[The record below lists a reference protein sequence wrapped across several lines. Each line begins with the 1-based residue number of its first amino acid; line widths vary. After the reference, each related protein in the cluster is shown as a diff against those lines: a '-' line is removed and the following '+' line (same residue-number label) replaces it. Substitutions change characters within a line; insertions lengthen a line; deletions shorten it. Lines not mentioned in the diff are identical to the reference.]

1 MGLTKEEWITQ
12 LRRAADHFEVEHDT
26 AATDGQWLTAYESR
40 LSALIWRAAALA
52 IQQGFIQHRLNLGAG
67 ALDLARL
74 MRAEVICVA
83 DGFEPSQDEGSP
95 FRKAATVVDLLT
107 ALLDGV
113 GVLEAWKGTSPE
125 EPPFTALRG
134 FELGRAEVALT
145 LAESGH
151 WEQVA
156 KWSSQKIGRPKGSRA
171 RWRLVAAPLIQSW
184 IDADVQ
190 ISRDD
195 LTDKLEQWL
204 AANWHRLSQTRPR
217 PPQHSS
223 LADILRDMDQDG
235 LIKLNPVP
243 AKGGKKRK
251 TNRL

>member
-1 MGLTKEEWITQ
+1 MKEQWLEN
-12 LRRAADHFEVEHDT
+12 LRRVSAECEEEHD
-26 AATDGQWLTAYESR
+26 AAVSDGRWLAAYESR
-40 LSALIWRAAALA
+40 LTGLIWRAAALA
-52 IQQGFIQHRLNLGAG
+52 IQQEFIEHRLNLGVG

-74 MRAEVICVA
+74 LRAEVMTVA
-83 DGFEPSQDEGSP
+83 DDLEPSRDETSD
-95 FRKAATVVDLLT
+95 FRKAEIITDLLS

-113 GVLEAWKGTSPE
+113 GVMESWTGADPK

-134 FELGRAEVALT
+134 FELGRAEVALS

-156 KWSSQKIGRPKGSRA
+156 EWSSQQVGRPKGSRA
-171 RWRLVAAPLIQSW
+171 QWRLEAAPLIQSW
-184 IDADVQ
+184 IDADAQ

-195 LTDKLEQWL
+195 LTEKLDRWL

-235 LIKLNPVP
+235 LIRLNAVP
-243 AKGGKKRK
+243 TKGGRKIK